1 MYFIA
6 FDYFLPHE
14 TTLDLKMA
22 KNSEEELG
30 FQMRTRNSIIAGFK
44 VNRCKIN
51 KSCYVLTQLD
61 LWDHMRTQP
70 RVNTQTTQNIWKTL
84 SANLDRWTY
93 LYQYTL
99 YTVISPN
106 RDWSFKMEWTHNH
119 ASMHSSQV
127 SGKKYTNMKIQFRQ

>member
-14 TTLDLKMA
+14 TTLDLKMT
-22 KNSEEELG
+22 KNSEEELR

-51 KSCYVLTQLD
+51 KSCYVLRQLD

-70 RVNTQTTQNIWKTL
+70 
-84 SANLDRWTY
+84 
-93 LYQYTL
+93 
-99 YTVISPN
+99 
-106 RDWSFKMEWTHNH
+106 
-119 ASMHSSQV
+119 
-127 SGKKYTNMKIQFRQ
+127 